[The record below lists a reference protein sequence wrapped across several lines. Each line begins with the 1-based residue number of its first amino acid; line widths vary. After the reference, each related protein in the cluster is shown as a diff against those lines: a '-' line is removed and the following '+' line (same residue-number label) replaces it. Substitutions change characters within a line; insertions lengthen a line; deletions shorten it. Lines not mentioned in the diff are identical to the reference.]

1 LRASAGQILSLLGLA
16 LLLLAANEA
25 IHAALSLEGA
35 LISECGP
42 EVQMAHVQ
50 YNAIMLQVSG
60 AAVLGILMNYQSD
73 YVKKVAAKFNSG
85 DLKRLFLGM
94 VVAGGSVYNRCGKY
108 CIRFYGKDYT
118 MHQVFAG
125 LSYELYRSS
134 PSTIQ
139 ITGRGS
145 YMTQL
150 YCKDAVIDIKEL
162 SPDTNARKGGT
173 PTIEY
178 ILEGNRSIRQESMR
192 VIMSVAG
199 WVAPSLKRTAYG
211 YSVST
216 RIGLGS
222 SSPLP
227 LNEEYKI
234 LAESLLL
241 KFNSYSDSRYPE
253 TGYLMSY
260 DPDTCSGFLSMGGF
274 VDGSLVKKGRY
285 AGMEKNSVLRAS
297 LAIGGKHFETP
308 ASAEKVMEAA
318 VCNSNFDLSALLG
331 RIMLG

>member
-1 LRASAGQILSLLGLA
+1 M
-16 LLLLAANEA
+16 LAAMEA
-25 IHAALSLEGA
+25 IQAALSLEGG
-35 LISECGP
+35 LISECGS
-42 EVQMAHVQ
+42 EVQSGYVQ
-50 YNAIMLQVSG
+50 YNAIMLQMSG
-60 AAVLGILMNYQSD
+60 AAILGSLMNYKSE

-94 VVAGGSVYNRCGKY
+94 VVAGGSVYNRGGKY

-118 MHQVFAG
+118 MHQVFTG
-125 LSYELYRSS
+125 LSYELYHSF

-150 YCKDAVIDIKEL
+150 YCKEAVMDINEL
-162 SPDTNARKGGT
+162 SPEMNARKGET

-178 ILEGNRSIRQESMR
+178 ILEGDRSIRQESMR

-199 WVAPSLKRTAYG
+199 WVGPSLKKTAYG
-211 YSVST
+211 YSVVT

-222 SSPLP
+222 SNPLP
-227 LNEEYKI
+227 LNEEYKT
-234 LAESLLL
+234 LAESLLF
-241 KFNSYSDSRYPE
+241 KFNSYSDSRYPD

-260 DPDTCSGFLSMGGF
+260 DSDTCSAFLKMGGF
-274 VDGSLVKKGRY
+274 VEGSLVKKGRY
-285 AGMEKNSVLRAS
+285 AGREKNSVLKAS
-297 LAIGGKHFETP
+297 LIIEGSYFETP
-308 ASAEKVMEAA
+308 ASAERVMEAA
-318 VCNSNFDLSALLG
+318 VCNNNFELSALLG